1 MAKSLNLKAIA
12 EGVEDEAQMS
22 FWRAD
27 HCDEIQ
33 GYYFSIPLAVD
44 QVAEKLRGEAVQ
56 ALAEKHGA

>member
-22 FWRAD
+22 FWRAH

-44 QVAEKLRGEAVQ
+44 QVAEKLGSGAVWFST
-56 ALAEKHGA
+56 G